1 MAIRIGINALSLAPG
16 QMGGV
21 ETYFNNLINC
31 LQETDRKNEYVVLL
45 NLQNVKT
52 LPLRNKNFSIRHFHY
67 GNRSAKYLLRG
78 FLKNTFDVDPL
89 ARLVDRLG
97 LNVIHHPFTILDP
110 ITLQTPAVLTFWD
123 MQQEYFPEFFS
134 KLELHLRKKIYRP
147 SAEKAKIIITCATF
161 TKNCLVEKYRIDEKK
176 ISIIYP
182 GISKGFRPIG
192 YGSELEEI
200 QRKYSLDFPFLYYPA
215 ATWPH
220 KNHRNLLLALK
231 ILKETRGFD
240 GKLVLTGIPVT
251 SGAEISRQTEVL
263 GLKHH
268 VRSLGYLPHEELG
281 LIYNL
286 ARLLVFPSLFEGF
299 GIPVVEAMACG
310 CPVACAG
317 ATSLPEIVGDNGLL
331 FDPLSPQD
339 IAEKIWTV
347 WHNSS
352 LREELQ
358 RRGLQRSKDFDWSIA
373 AQKTAAVYSSAA
385 AD

>member
-1 MAIRIGINALSLAPG
+1 MPMRIGINALGLAPG

-21 ETYFNNLINC
+21 ETYFNNLIDS
-31 LQETDRKNEYVVLL
+31 LQETDRENEYVVLL
-45 NLQNVKT
+45 NLPQVRI
-52 LPLRNKNFSIRHFHY
+52 LPLRNPNFSIRHFHY
-67 GNRSAKYLLRG
+67 GNPSARYLLRG
-78 FLKNTFDVDPL
+78 FLKNTIGADLLTRP
-89 ARLVDRLG
+89 VDRLG

-110 ITLQTPAVLTFWD
+110 INLQTPTVLTFWD

-134 KLELHLRKKIYRP
+134 TLELHLRKNYYRR
-147 SAEKAKIIITCATF
+147 SAEKATHIITCASF
-161 TKNCLVEKYRIDEKK
+161 TKNCLAEKYCIDERK

-182 GISKGFRPIG
+182 GIGKGFRPIDD
-192 YGSELEEI
+192 GSKLEEI

-268 VRSLGYLPHEELG
+268 VISLGYLPHEELRS
-281 LIYNL
+281 IYTL

-310 CPVACAG
+310 CPVACANT
-317 ATSLPEIVGDNGLL
+317 TSLPEIVGDNGFL
-331 FDPLSPQD
+331 FDPYAPQD
-339 IAEKIWTV
+339 IADKVWAIW
-347 WHNSS
+347 HDSS
-352 LREELQ
+352 LREELR

-373 AQKTAAVYSSAA
+373 ARKTSAVYCSAA
-385 AD
+385 AG

>member
-1 MAIRIGINALSLAPG
+1 MPIRIGINALSLAPG
-16 QMGGV
+16 RMGGV
-21 ETYFNNLINC
+21 ETYFNNLIAS

-45 NLQNVKT
+45 NLPQVRI
-52 LPLRNKNFSIRHFHY
+52 LPLRNPNFSIRHFHY
-67 GNRSAKYLLRG
+67 GNPSFRYLLRG
-78 FLKNTFDVDPL
+78 FLKNTLGADLL
-89 ARLVDRLG
+89 ARPVDRLG

-110 ITLQTPAVLTFWD
+110 INLRTPAVLTFWD

-134 KLELHLRKKIYRP
+134 SLELHLRKKNYRL
-147 SAEKAKIIITCATF
+147 SAEKAKKIITCAKF
-161 TKNCLVEKYRIDEKK
+161 TKNCLAEKYSIDEKQ

-182 GISKGFRPIG
+182 GIGKGFRPIDD
-192 YGSELEEI
+192 GSRLEEI

-251 SGAEISRQTEVL
+251 SGADISRQTEVL
-263 GLKHH
+263 GLKRH
-268 VRSLGYLPHEELG
+268 VRSLGYLPHEELR

-310 CPVACAG
+310 CPVACANT
-317 ATSLPEIVGDNGLL
+317 TSLPEIVGDNGIL
-331 FDPLSPQD
+331 FDPCSPQD
-339 IAEKIWTV
+339 IADKVWTIW
-347 WHNSS
+347 HDSS
-352 LREELQ
+352 LREELR
-358 RRGLQRSKDFDWSIA
+358 RRGLQRSKDFDWNITA
-373 AQKTAAVYSSAA
+373 RKTAAVYCSAA